1 MDEIM
6 YSTDWRKE
14 FILLFVGVVFIGIAI
29 YLIVQSNV
37 FYLKSDV
44 EALEVFFIVT
54 SFILATIF
62 LILSWHALVVS
73 FVVILFGVIFGF
85 FLLISN

>member
-14 FILLFVGVVFIGIAI
+14 FILLFVGVVFIGVAI
-29 YLIVQSNV
+29 YLRVLSNV
-37 FYLKSDV
+37 FYLRSDV
-44 EALEVFFIVT
+44 EALENFFIVT
-54 SFILATIF
+54 SFILSAIF

-73 FVVILFGVIFGF
+73 FVVILFGVIFGY
-85 FLLISN
+85 FLLISS